1 MTTSTLERRCVLIT
15 GAMGEIG
22 HGLSRFFLGKSEHQS
37 SSSLFPRLRP
47 GDSLVLLDKQPELNA
62 EPRTKWEGVEVVR
75 ASIDIT
81 DRAGLEV
88 LFGQYDFTEVIH
100 LAAILS
106 TGGERDPLL
115 AHRVNVE
122 GSLHLL
128 ELSRQQS
135 SRLVA
140 GGHPALKFIFPSS
153 IAAYG
158 VPSLEEKNN
167 ALPTREHE
175 FLNPIT
181 MYGIN
186 KLYVEHLGRYFS
198 AHFGELNRSILSAS
212 ATTQSK
218 GDGLLDVRCIRFP
231 GLLSADTV
239 PTGGTSDYGPQMLH
253 AAAQGKRYS
262 CFVRPSSVLPFMAM
276 PDAVHCILSLL
287 AAPERNLTRRV
298 YNVASF
304 SISAQQIL
312 DRAVQA
318 FGDAMIDFVIEP
330 TRQRI
335 VDSWPAL
342 LDDSAARNDWGWKP
356 QYGLEETF
364 SRYLIPAIRS
374 RYNRGA
380 PRTCEDDTH
389 ACC

>member
-1 MTTSTLERRCVLIT
+1 M
-15 GAMGEIG
+15 
-22 HGLSRFFLGKSEHQS
+22 
-37 SSSLFPRLRP
+37 P
-47 GDSLVLLDKQPELNA
+47 GDSLVLLDKQSEVNT
-62 EPRTKWEGVEVVR
+62 EPRATHEGIEVIR
-75 ASIDIT
+75 AAVDIT
-81 DRAGLEV
+81 DRAGLEI
-88 LFGQYDFTEVIH
+88 LFGQFDFTEIIH

-128 ELSRQQS
+128 ELARQQS
-135 SRLVA
+135 SRRLVA
-140 GGHPALKFIFPSS
+140 GLSALKFIFPSS
-153 IAAYG
+153 IAVYG
-158 VPSLEEKNN
+158 IPSLAEKDA
-167 ALPTREHE
+167 ALPISEHE

-198 AHFGELNRSILSAS
+198 AHFGELNRSLLSTTAS
-212 ATTQSK
+212 AHAQSK
-218 GDGLLDVRCIRFP
+218 SEGLLDVRCIRFP

-253 AAAQGKRYS
+253 AAAQSKRYS

-287 AAPERNLTRRV
+287 SAPQHALSRRV

-318 FGDAMIDFVIEP
+318 FGAAQIDFIIEP

-342 LDDSAARNDWGWKP
+342 LDDSAARSDWGWKP
-356 QYGLEETF
+356 EYGLEETF
-364 SRYLIPAIRS
+364 SSYLIPAIRA
-374 RYNRGA
+374 RYER
-380 PRTCEDDTH
+380 DTPQSCTTDSH